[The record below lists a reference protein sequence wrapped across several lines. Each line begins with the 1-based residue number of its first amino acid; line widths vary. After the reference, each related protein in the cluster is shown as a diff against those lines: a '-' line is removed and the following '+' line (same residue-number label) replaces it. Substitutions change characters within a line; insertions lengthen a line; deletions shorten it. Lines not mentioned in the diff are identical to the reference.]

1 MSTIQLVEPSQ
12 GKDALRIGDSNG
24 LVVVDKYEGFPK
36 GDFAV
41 AKHAHV
47 LICTNGQAQFEYD
60 GKTIQLRKNDLF
72 LYIML
77 NSVISNFTCSP
88 DFNCHEIWFTRE
100 EAWNMSMYGNV
111 NLSNM
116 VSMKQHPKI
125 TLSDD
130 EADLLESYFQV
141 LCQQMRDQ
149 DAFLYNDIVR
159 SLIGTFLLRILS
171 YYRTKNEQEEDA
183 QENPVL
189 SGKQLADRFVA
200 MVEKSEGRIRR
211 VDDFARRLNV
221 SPKYLSTVLQDTIN
235 HRPSEIIAIFTM
247 KAIEQRL
254 RFTNQTMQAIAYDM
268 NFPNASF
275 FGKYVKAHLGMTPMD
290 FRRKYANTN
299 S

>member
-1 MSTIQLVEPSQ
+1 MV
-12 GKDALRIGDSNG
+12 
-24 LVVVDKYEGFPK
+24 
-36 GDFAV
+36 
-41 AKHAHV
+41 
-47 LICTNGQAQFEYD
+47 
-60 GKTIQLRKNDLF
+60 
-72 LYIML
+72 
-77 NSVISNFTCSP
+77 
-88 DFNCHEIWFTRE
+88 
-100 EAWNMSMYGNV
+100 
-111 NLSNM
+111 

-235 HRPSEIIAIFTM
+235 RRPSEIIAIFTM

-254 RFTNQTMQAIAYDM
+254 RFTNQTMQEIAHDM